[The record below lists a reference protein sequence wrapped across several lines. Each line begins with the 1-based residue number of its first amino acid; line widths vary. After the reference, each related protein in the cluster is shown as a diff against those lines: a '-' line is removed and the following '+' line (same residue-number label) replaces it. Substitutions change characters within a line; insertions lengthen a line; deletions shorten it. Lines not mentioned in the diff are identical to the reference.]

1 MLSATKSGS
10 PTDMKQR
17 VGNLT
22 SSVLLILF
30 NVMGSNNHRDHMSRY
45 RSVEMEESEKTPETS
60 KAATK
65 ASAAAARKVKA
76 KQTSALAILKKD
88 TGIVESARESRV
100 GFSCFIQNQYFF
112 DEKVIFVCNAGLT
125 TSTTNSDLVR
135 IFSKVSSEKLGF
147 IFRPQPTC
155 SPQYGPIESV
165 VMVPK
170 KSYSFLVFARWVYWS
185 S

>member
-22 SSVLLILF
+22 SSVLPILF

-45 RSVEMEESEKTPETS
+45 RSVEMEESEKTS

-76 KQTSALAILKKD
+76 KQTRALDILKKD

-100 GFSCFIQNQYFF
+100 GFSCFIQNHLFF
-112 DEKVIFVCNAGLT
+112 
-125 TSTTNSDLVR
+125 
-135 IFSKVSSEKLGF
+135 
-147 IFRPQPTC
+147 
-155 SPQYGPIESV
+155 
-165 VMVPK
+165 
-170 KSYSFLVFARWVYWS
+170 W
-185 S
+185 

>member
-22 SSVLLILF
+22 SSVLPILF

-45 RSVEMEESEKTPETS
+45 RSVEMEESEKPETS

-76 KQTSALAILKKD
+76 KQTRALDILKKD

-100 GFSCFIQNQYFF
+100 GFSCFIQNHFFFWGKGNFCLQRRLDNQY
-112 DEKVIFVCNAGLT
+112 N
-125 TSTTNSDLVR
+125 
-135 IFSKVSSEKLGF
+135 
-147 IFRPQPTC
+147 
-155 SPQYGPIESV
+155 
-165 VMVPK
+165 
-170 KSYSFLVFARWVYWS
+170 
-185 S
+185 

>member
-22 SSVLLILF
+22 SSVLPILF

-45 RSVEMEESEKTPETS
+45 RSVEMEESETS

-76 KQTSALAILKKD
+76 KQTRALDILKKD

-100 GFSCFIQNQYFF
+100 GVICFIQNQYFF
-112 DEKVIFVCNAGLT
+112 LMK
-125 TSTTNSDLVR
+125 R
-135 IFSKVSSEKLGF
+135 
-147 IFRPQPTC
+147 
-155 SPQYGPIESV
+155 
-165 VMVPK
+165 
-170 KSYSFLVFARWVYWS
+170 
-185 S
+185 